1 MEENPHYLGH
11 RDRLRHRFLSDQSLA
26 DYELLELLLFQGNP
40 RRDTKPMAKKL
51 LDVFGSIERVLS
63 AETIDLEKLNLNPS
77 SITALKLVYGFHIR
91 LLQQAMFQRDPLDT
105 FNKII
110 TYCHH
115 RLAPRDVEVFHV
127 VYMDSHYGV
136 IRDMTHQKG
145 TFSHVTVYPRNI
157 IKTALD
163 CGAAKIIL
171 AHNHP
176 GGDPKPSFEDLQ
188 LTHKIVELGRQL
200 DILVIDHIIVGHS
213 ETISLKAL
221 GHM

>member
-1 MEENPHYLGH
+1 MEDKPHYIGH
-11 RDRLRHRFLSDQSLA
+11 RDRLRQRFLSDQSLA

-40 RRDTKPMAKKL
+40 RRDTKPIAKKL
-51 LDVFGSIERVLS
+51 LTVFGSIERVLS
-63 AETIDLEKLNLNPS
+63 ATPVSLEKAGLNPA
-77 SITALKLVYGFHIR
+77 SITALKLAYGFHLR
-91 LLQQAMFQRDPLDT
+91 LLQEAMFQRDSLDT

-110 TYCHH
+110 TYCHR
-115 RLAPRDVEVFHV
+115 RLAPLDVEVFHV

-145 TFSHVTVYPRNI
+145 TLSHVTVYPRNI

-188 LTHKIVELGRQL
+188 LTHNIVELSRQL